1 MNKHTVTLTS
11 ALIALGIAGAPFAAM
26 AIPVG
31 GQLPTGN
38 PTPVAPA
45 VVIQGPAP
53 VVQTG
58 SVQFNNFV
66 APVITNIN
74 TVVFPKDITSTLI
87 PDVIDSDFT
96 QTALGIKEVASNLM
110 PKDQTDSGEGIL
122 VRGDDSTHFNFTS
135 KNSVKLE
142 DGTILVSVRH
152 PSRFALID
160 TPDGLIALNADG
172 DVLVSYVGAVLRVE
186 NLSARGVNC
195 KIQLQDNVLG
205 GKTKAVALACGYEL
219 VASDQALHRGEIRPS
234 DGIGRRR
241 YHVFADGHLA
251 VNEFNT
257 QSALNN
263 SSAIAAITSGNIP
276 KKDYRVLADLC
287 KMAAVLNYT
296 HGSSGYHTA
305 AKQGLAETPGKTQ

>member
-1 MNKHTVTLTS
+1 MNKHTVSLTS
-11 ALIALGIAGAPFAAM
+11 ALIALGIVGAPFAAL

-31 GQLPTGN
+31 GQLPTG
-38 PTPVAPA
+38 PAAPVTP

-58 SVQFNNFV
+58 GVQFNF
-66 APVITNIN
+66 APPVINNVT
-74 TVVFPKDITSTLI
+74 TTVFPKDLTSTLL
-87 PDVIDSDFT
+87 PDLVEDGD
-96 QTALGIKEVASNLM
+96 QTSIALGIKEIASNLM

-122 VRGDDSTHFNFTS
+122 VRGDDSTHFKFTA
-135 KNSVKLE
+135 KNAVKLE
-142 DGTILVSVRH
+142 DGSILVSVRR

-205 GKTKAVALACGYEL
+205 GKSKAVALACGYEL
-219 VASDQALHRGEIRPS
+219 VASDQLLHRGEIRPA

-251 VNEFNT
+251 VNEFST

-263 SSAIAAITSGNIP
+263 SPAIAAITSGNIP
-276 KKDYRVLADLC
+276 RKDYRVLADLC

-296 HGSSGYHTA
+296 HGASGYHTA